1 MKQHLITL
9 LLVCTLT
16 TISKAQHLNV
26 NADSIPIYLQELQEA
41 SKQHFGL
48 WNMDLYSSLML
59 VNPETKEIYANEP
72 DNKGALVKTG
82 TLYKGVLPHEISMAN
97 TAIEWNGKM
106 WAMVILPLPKDKN
119 QRINLLAHELFHRAQ
134 PALNFSATNANNAHL
149 DTKDGRIYFRLEL
162 EALKQS
168 VLAQTDK
175 EKQLHL
181 TNAMTFRKYRNQIFP
196 NTASTENALELNE
209 GMAEYTGQ
217 TVSGLNKKEN
227 ARNHFKTY
235 IESFMSMPTFV
246 RSFAYRTIPTYGF
259 FAVQENKEWNKEITD
274 STNLADYFTS
284 LLKVKVPRNLEKA
297 VQENM
302 ELYDGKKIIDEETQ
316 REEKNKKLLAE
327 YRTKFITESHF
338 DIQLEKMN
346 FSFDPRTV
354 VPLDDKGTVYPRIR
368 ISDVWGVL
376 TATNGAL
383 VTLDWKKVTITKP
396 TATNNLKLSGDGWT
410 LDLVEG
416 YSVIEK
422 NGNYTLEKN
431 K

>member
-1 MKQHLITL
+1 MKKHLITL
-9 LLVCTLT
+9 LLVCTLIT
-16 TISKAQHLNV
+16 TGKAQHLNV
-26 NADSIPIYLQELQEA
+26 NADSIPTYLHEIQEA
-41 SKQHFGL
+41 TKQHFNL
-48 WNMDLYSSLML
+48 WDMDIYSSLLL
-59 VNPETKEIYANEP
+59 VNPETREIYANEP
-72 DNKGALVKTG
+72 DNKGTLVKTG

-106 WAMVILPLPKDKN
+106 WAMVILPLPKDKD

-134 PALNFSATNANNAHL
+134 PALNFSARNANNAHL

-162 EALKQS
+162 EALKHS
-168 VLAQTDK
+168 VLAQTEK
-175 EKQLHL
+175 EKRLHL
-181 TNAMTFRKYRNQIFP
+181 TNALTFRKYRNQIFP
-196 NTASTENALELNE
+196 NTVSIENALELNE

-227 ARNHFKTY
+227 AGNHFKTY
-235 IESFMSMPTFV
+235 IESFLSMPTFV

-259 FAVQENKEWNKEITD
+259 LAAQVNKEWNKQITD

-284 LLKVKVPRNLEKA
+284 LLKIKIPQDTEKA
-297 VQENM
+297 IQENM
-302 ELYDGKKIIDEETQ
+302 VLYDGQKIIDEESQ

-327 YRTKFITESHF
+327 YRSKFIEQSHF

-368 ISDVWGVL
+368 ISDTWGVL
-376 TATNGAL
+376 TAINGAL
-383 VTLDWKKVTITKP
+383 VALDWKKVTITKP
-396 TATNNLKLSGDGWT
+396 IETNNLKLSGDGWT

-422 NGNYTLEKN
+422 NENYTLEKSN
-431 K
+431 

>member
-1 MKQHLITL
+1 MKKYIITL
-9 LLVCTLT
+9 LLVCTLA

-26 NADSIPIYLQELQEA
+26 NADSIPTYLLEIQEVT
-41 SKQHFGL
+41 KQHFNL
-48 WNMDLYSSLML
+48 WNKDLYGSLLL
-59 VNPETKEIYANEP
+59 VNPETREIYANEP
-72 DNKGALVKTG
+72 DNKGVLVKAG

-97 TAIEWNGKM
+97 TAIEWNGKL
-106 WAMVILPLPKDKN
+106 WAMVILPLSKDKD

-134 PALNFSATNANNAHL
+134 PSLNFSAANANNAHL

-162 EALKQS
+162 EALKSS

-175 EKQLHL
+175 EKRLHL
-181 TNAMTFRKYRNQIFP
+181 TNALTFRKYRNKIFP
-196 NTASTENALELNE
+196 NTVSTENALELNE

-227 ARNHFKTY
+227 AGNHFKTY

-259 FAVQENKEWNKEITD
+259 LAAQVNKEWNKQITD
-274 STNLADYFTS
+274 NTNLADYFTS
-284 LLKVKVPRNLEKA
+284 LLKIKIPHNIDKA
-297 VQENM
+297 IQKNM
-302 ELYDGKKIIDEETQ
+302 MLYDGQKIIDEESL
-316 REEKNKKLLAE
+316 REEKNIKLLAE
-327 YRTKFITESHF
+327 YRAKFIEQSHF

-346 FSFDPRTV
+346 FSFDPRIV

-383 VTLDWKKVTITKP
+383 VTFDWKKVTVTKP

-410 LDLVEG
+410 LDLLEG

-422 NGNYTLEKN
+422 EGNYTLEKN